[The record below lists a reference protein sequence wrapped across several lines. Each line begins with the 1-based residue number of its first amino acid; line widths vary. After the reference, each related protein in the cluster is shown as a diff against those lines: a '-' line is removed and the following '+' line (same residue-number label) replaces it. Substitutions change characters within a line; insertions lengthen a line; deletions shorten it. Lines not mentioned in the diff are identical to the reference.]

1 MAIKRTPDKLGTKA
15 ARFWRETT
23 KTYDLSPAELLILE
37 GACREINIIERCEK
51 ELDGAALVTSGS
63 MGQDVAHP
71 LLAEVRQHRAA
82 FGSMIKQL
90 ALPDAEEPLSS
101 ARSRQAQAAAN
112 ARWSRGA

>member
-1 MAIKRTPDKLGTKA
+1 MATKRTPNKLGTKA
-15 ARFWRETT
+15 AQFWRDTT

-37 GACREINIIERCEK
+37 GACREIDIVERMER
-51 ELDGAALVTSGS
+51 ELDGADLVVAGS
-63 MGQDVAHP
+63 MGQDTAHP

-90 ALPDAEEPLSS
+90 ALPDAEEPPSS